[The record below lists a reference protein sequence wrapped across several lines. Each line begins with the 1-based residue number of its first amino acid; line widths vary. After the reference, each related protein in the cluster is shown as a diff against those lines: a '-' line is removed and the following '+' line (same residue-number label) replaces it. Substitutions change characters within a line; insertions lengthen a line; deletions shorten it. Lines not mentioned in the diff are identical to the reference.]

1 MNLMEDKL
9 QLDWV
14 ELLKDGKPLKV
25 KHDSLLVRDAKLWGE
40 IEESGGKYQ
49 DFYQTF
55 CWYYG

>member
-25 KHDSLLVRDAKLWGE
+25 KDDSLLVRDSKLWGE
-40 IEESGGKYQ
+40 IEE
-49 DFYQTF
+49 
-55 CWYYG
+55 